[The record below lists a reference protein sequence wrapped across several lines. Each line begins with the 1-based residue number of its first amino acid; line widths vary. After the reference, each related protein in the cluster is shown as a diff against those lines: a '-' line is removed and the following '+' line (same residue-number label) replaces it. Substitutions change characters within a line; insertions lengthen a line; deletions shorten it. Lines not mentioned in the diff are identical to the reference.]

1 MKHIHVTDIT
11 ELEEMLMHTVISNCI
26 FRNLDFSAVGEL
38 PLSRSFHDC
47 IFVG

>member
-26 FRNLDFSAVGEL
+26 FRNLDFSAVG
-38 PLSRSFHDC
+38 
-47 IFVG
+47 